1 MRVYF
6 NSEFPKIIT
15 CKPNKTKRVS
25 KIKSCNGDIA
35 KYRDEGWKP
44 GDNNFQR
51 LTSVQVKKLLK
62 GWWQTVSQIPHKVDS
77 ADYMY
82 SSINALKEYSE
93 NNYSNLDLYLAWSPK
108 IENPESTLQGYIDS
122 YYLTACKINPVEH
135 KLEIMLIAQ
144 NPIYRYLDPVE
155 VPSIRFKKE
164 ITQVAEKARTIA
176 DFEEL
181 FKSDPRYKLSWTYF
195 ND

>member
-1 MRVYF
+1 
-6 NSEFPKIIT
+6 
-15 CKPNKTKRVS
+15 
-25 KIKSCNGDIA
+25 
-35 KYRDEGWKP
+35 
-44 GDNNFQR
+44 
-51 LTSVQVKKLLK
+51 
-62 GWWQTVSQIPHKVDS
+62 
-77 ADYMY
+77 MY

-108 IENPESTLQGYIDS
+108 IENPESTLQGYVDS

-164 ITQVAEKARTIA
+164 ITHVAEKARTIA
-176 DFEEL
+176 DFEKL